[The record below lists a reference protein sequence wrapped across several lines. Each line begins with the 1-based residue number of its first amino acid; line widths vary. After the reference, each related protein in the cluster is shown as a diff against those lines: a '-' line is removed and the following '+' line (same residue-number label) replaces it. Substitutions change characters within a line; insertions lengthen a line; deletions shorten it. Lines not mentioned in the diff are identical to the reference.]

1 MTVEA
6 LSHNV
11 GSTGVDEDNRM
22 SRAIPTQLVN
32 DFLGS
37 AQVFA
42 TALNEIIL
50 EGLLREVAGEQLTLS
65 QFKLLKL
72 VANTDAHS
80 IGDVAAFL
88 GVSNAAASK
97 AVDKLVRRK
106 MLVRTERT
114 LDRRTTE
121 LTLTRRSVRLLAAYD
136 AAKNRKLAEVF
147 RSFSREELQRTA
159 DILDQLSAGIV
170 DHNANPEEVCFQCG
184 IYFRENC
191 LVRKLVGRR
200 CFYALRRTRRNRQ
213 GVVSKEEAGAE
224 AAPGSS

>member
-1 MTVEA
+1 MET
-6 LSHNV
+6 LP
-11 GSTGVDEDNRM
+11 TGQGGLTSSGV
-22 SRAIPTQLVN
+22 SPQLVY

-42 TALNEIIL
+42 TAVTEIV
-50 EGLLREVAGEQLTLS
+50 EEKLLHQVAGETLTLS

-106 MLVRTERT
+106 LLVRTEGQE
-114 LDRRTTE
+114 DRRAAE
-121 LTLTRRSVRLLAAYD
+121 LSLPPRAQRLLAAYD
-136 AAKNRKLAEVF
+136 AARDQRLAEVF
-147 RSFSREELQRTA
+147 RSFSPAELKRA
-159 DILDQLSAGIV
+159 AEILDRLSAGIV
-170 DHNANPEEVCFQCG
+170 DHNARPEEVCLQCG
-184 IYFRENC
+184 IYFRDQC

-200 CFYALRRTRRNRQ
+200 CFYALHKHRHVEQ
-213 GVVSKEEAGAE
+213 PGAE
-224 AAPGSS
+224 AELGKSREAS

>member
-1 MTVEA
+1 MEA
-6 LSHNV
+6 LSPKV
-11 GSTGVDEDNRM
+11 GNTAVDEAKRM
-22 SRAIPTQLVN
+22 SRAIPTRLLN

-37 AQVFA
+37 AQVLA
-42 TALNEIIL
+42 TALNEVIL
-50 EGLLREVAGEQLTLS
+50 EKLLREVAGEQLTLS

-80 IGDVAAFL
+80 ISDVAAFL

-106 MLVRTERT
+106 MLVRTERI

-121 LTLTRRSVRLLAAYD
+121 LALTRRSVRLLAAYD

-147 RSFSREELQRTA
+147 RSFSRDELRRTA
-159 DILDQLSAGIV
+159 DILDQLSAGII

-200 CFYALRRTRRNRQ
+200 CFYTLRRTRRNRR
-213 GVVSKEEAGAE
+213 VVASEEDAGAQ
-224 AAPGSS
+224 AAPSVS

>member
-1 MTVEA
+1 
-6 LSHNV
+6 
-11 GSTGVDEDNRM
+11 M
-22 SRAIPTQLVN
+22 SRAVSTRLVN

-37 AQVFA
+37 TQVFS
-42 TALNEIIL
+42 TALNDVIVEK
-50 EGLLREVAGEQLTLS
+50 LLREVAGAQLTLS

-121 LTLTRRSVRLLAAYD
+121 LALTRRSVRLLAAYD
-136 AAKNRKLAEVF
+136 TAKNRKLAAVF
-147 RSFSREELQRTA
+147 RSFSRDDLRRTA
-159 DILDQLSAGIV
+159 DILDQLSAGIIN
-170 DHNANPEEVCFQCG
+170 HNANAEEVCFQCG
-184 IYFRENC
+184 IYFREKC

-200 CFYALRRTRRNRQ
+200 CFYTLRRTRRNRQ
-213 GVVSKEEAGAE
+213 GVAAEEEPGAK
-224 AAPGSS
+224 AAARAS

>member
-1 MTVEA
+1 
-6 LSHNV
+6 
-11 GSTGVDEDNRM
+11 M
-22 SRAIPTQLVN
+22 SRAVPTRLVN

-37 AQVFA
+37 TQVFS
-42 TALNEIIL
+42 TALNDVIL
-50 EGLLREVAGEQLTLS
+50 EKLLHEVAGEHLTLS

-121 LTLTRRSVRLLAAYD
+121 LTLTRRSLRLLAAYD

-147 RSFSREELQRTA
+147 RTFSPDDLQRTA
-159 DILDQLSAGIV
+159 EILDQLSAGIIN
-170 DHNANPEEVCFQCG
+170 HNAKPEEVCFQCG
-184 IYFRENC
+184 IYFREKC

-200 CFYALRRTRRNRQ
+200 CFYTLRRTRRGRQ
-213 GVVSKEEAGAE
+213 GVAPEEELGAK
-224 AAPGSS
+224 AAPQGS